1 MLKERY
7 EYVIKCSG
15 IIGVVLFGF
24 SVLITVMCNIT
35 NQDEL
40 MPLAAIL
47 MFVGYFSF
55 VVCAHDIKML
65 ERLPEE
71 EKVSTKS
78 PSIFYDGVPI
88 DEVDFEAEYNKEL
101 SNLLAQTSKLAK
113 KQSEKGSNFNY
124 RYWTIKLNKANKAL
138 EESQITL
145 D

>member
-35 NQDEL
+35 NQDDL

-47 MFVGYFSF
+47 MFAGYFSL
-55 VVCAHDIKML
+55 VVCSHDIKML
-65 ERLPEE
+65 ERLPKE
-71 EKVSTKS
+71 EKEKEKTS
-78 PSIFYDGVPI
+78 SIFYDGVPI
-88 DEVDFEAEYNKEL
+88 DKVDFEAEYSKEL
-101 SNLLAQTSKLAK
+101 SNLLAQVSKLTK
-113 KQSEKGSNFNY
+113 KQSEKGSKFNY